1 MLTRSR
7 LRWLVII
14 IIITITIGALAPSPL
29 IADRLQ
35 PGAAAGFTRYVQ
47 LTEERM
53 QLELRPNGAFLWI
66 DALTPERRRE
76 AETALRRGEIVTDR
90 IETRDPAGLVRLPGA
105 LIHHW
110 VGLIF
115 VPKASLD
122 QVLRTVQD
130 YDHHQRYYSPQVL
143 KSKLLQRTGDDFKVY
158 LRLKQVK
165 VITVVMDTEHEVH
178 YARLDKTR
186 AQSRAYA
193 THIAEVEH
201 PGEKNERGLPAGND
215 HGFLWRLNSYWRFS
229 ATPDGVYVQCE
240 AISLSRDVPAGLD
253 ALIGPFL
260 ETIPKQSLEFTLRAT
275 RSAVL
280 AAPQAIDTVPAPEN
294 LYKKVLRTTISN
306 LTWEATNGDNRN
318 LLDTWLARR

>member
-1 MLTRSR
+1 MPTRSR
-7 LRWLVII
+7 LSWLVII
-14 IIITITIGALAPSPL
+14 IIITITTGALIPTPL
-29 IADRLQ
+29 TAAKLQ

-76 AETALRRGEIVTDR
+76 AETALRRGEIITDH

-115 VPKASLD
+115 IPGASLD
-122 QVLRTVQD
+122 RVLRTVQD
-130 YDHHQRYYSPQVL
+130 YDNHQRYYGPQVM

-158 LRLKQVK
+158 LRLRQVK
-165 VITVVMDTEHEVH
+165 VITVVMDTEYQVH
-178 YARLDKTR
+178 YARLDPTR

-229 ATPDGVYVQCE
+229 ATSDGVYVQCE

-253 ALIGPFL
+253 ALVGPFL

-280 AAPQAIDTVPAPEN
+280 AAPQAIGTVPAPEY
-294 LYKKVLRTTISN
+294 LYQKVLRATIPN
-306 LTWEATNGDNRN
+306 LNREAANGNEGN
-318 LLDTWLARR
+318 ALNIWLAPR